1 MFQNLMNSLQF
12 FYQTEI
18 VEFFRE
24 LYEYPLKL
32 VTTILDIAIVVFLVY
47 KAVKLLKNTRAW
59 QLLKG
64 IAILIIITVVSGWLK
79 LSILNY
85 ILSSVMMYRS
95 IYTYSNISARA

>member
-1 MFQNLMNSLQF
+1 MFQNLKNSLQF

-32 VTTILDIAIVVFLVY
+32 VTILDIAIVVFLVY

-95 IYTYSNISARA
+95 IYTYSNISART